1 MPSPFVGM
9 NPFLEAPELWVGV
22 HHLLIGAIAQ
32 SLNPILRPH
41 YFVAVEERVYDQNS
55 MLVGIPDDVVLRS
68 SQTMIVPGRASTSA
82 VLTPTT
88 AIAVTLP
95 MPEVL
100 REGYLEVRQVATGA
114 VVTTI
119 EILSPVNKCPGLGRR
134 QYEAKRQK
142 LLMTPTHLVE
152 IDLLRQSPPMPV
164 AGGVEADYRIL
175 VSRSEQRPKADLFAF
190 NLIDAIPTFALPLLP
205 GDEEPIVDL
214 KVLIETIY
222 DQGSY
227 DLRLNYREIPA
238 PVLSQRDQAWIEAIL
253 GEMEA

>member
-9 NPFLEAPELWVGV
+9 NPFLEAPELWAGV

-32 SLNPILRPH
+32 SLNPILRPR
-41 YFVAVEERVYDQNS
+41 YFVAVEERVYDQDS

-68 SQTMIVPGRASTSA
+68 SQTAVPRDRATNSA

-95 MPEVL
+95 MPEVW
-100 REGYLEVRQVATGA
+100 REGYLEVREVTSGV
-114 VVTTI
+114 VVTAI
-119 EILSPVNKCPGLGRR
+119 EILSPINKRSGLGRR

-142 LLMTPTHLVE
+142 LLTTPAHLVE

-164 AGGVEADYRIL
+164 SGGVEADYRIL

-190 NLIDAIPTFALPLLP
+190 NLPDAIPTFALPLLP

-214 KVLIETIY
+214 KALLETIY

-227 DLRLNYREIPA
+227 DLRLNYGEIPA
-238 PVLSQRDQAWIEAIL
+238 PALSPGDRAWVAGVL
-253 GEMEA
+253 GERA